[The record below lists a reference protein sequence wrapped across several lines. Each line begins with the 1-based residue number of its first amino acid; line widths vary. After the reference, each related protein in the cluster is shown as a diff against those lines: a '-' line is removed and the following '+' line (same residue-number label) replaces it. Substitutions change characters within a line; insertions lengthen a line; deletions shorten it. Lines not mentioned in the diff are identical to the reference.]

1 MITYNDV
8 QKRMANSNNSG
19 GGAKASGGLV
29 TILQALFII
38 CKIIDANVI
47 GDWPWWKVMLPLIC
61 SVGLALLICCC
72 GVSCICCIETIK
84 SKEDKHATSQRVIIE
99 NIPEDVPV
107 VLATKVTNNEN
118 NV

>member
-1 MITYNDV
+1 
-8 QKRMANSNNSG
+8 MANSNNSG
-19 GGAKASGGLV
+19 GAAASGGLV

-72 GVSCICCIETIK
+72 GICCICCAETIK
-84 SKEDKHATSQRVIIE
+84 NKENAKETSFTFE
-99 NIPEDVPV
+99 NIPKGVPV
-107 VLATKVTNNEN
+107 VVATTTSIDEDLV
-118 NV
+118 

>member
-1 MITYNDV
+1 
-8 QKRMANSNNSG
+8 MANTNNNG
-19 GGAKASGGLV
+19 GGARASGGLV

-38 CKIIDANVI
+38 CKIIKTNVI

-61 SVGLALLICCC
+61 CFGLAILLCCC
-72 GVSCICCIETIK
+72 GVCCIGCIEKIK
-84 SKEDKHATSQRVIIE
+84 SKEDKHAINQRVIIE
-99 NIPEDVPV
+99 NIPEGVPV